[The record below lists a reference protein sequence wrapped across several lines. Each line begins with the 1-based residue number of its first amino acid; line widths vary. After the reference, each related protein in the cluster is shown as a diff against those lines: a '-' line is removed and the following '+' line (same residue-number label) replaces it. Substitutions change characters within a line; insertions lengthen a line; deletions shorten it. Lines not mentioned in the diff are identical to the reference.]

1 MYITCTE
8 DEYFQDEK
16 SEVKTVIKFGLDK
29 IAMGSNRHSTGL
41 DLLFWVEMI
50 GFKGQMPQSWDISN
64 TDISPYGTIRSELSL
79 YTVSVYVHIFSTRVN
94 VQ

>member
-1 MYITCTE
+1 MYITCTA

-16 SEVKTVIKFGLDK
+16 SEVKTVIKFALDK

-41 DLLFWVEMI
+41 DLLFWVEMV

-64 TDISPYGTIRSELSL
+64 TDISPRRNGTIRSELSTKKL
-79 YTVSVYVHIFSTRVN
+79 NT
-94 VQ
+94 